1 LHQEKDIK
9 KNKRLGSWIR
19 DKVGQKRSLVNKE
32 RERVLSKEVDRKWL
46 RNNNN

>member
-19 DKVGQKRSLVNKE
+19 DKVVQKRSLVNKE